1 MSSFRLSQD
10 IHGTMLELP
19 EAADGCKGWH
29 GIGNPW
35 EICAPRFSFFFF
47 GARPSFLDWLFR
59 RGWKNSL
66 KKNPKIFR
74 NNCFQLIWWS
84 LATKQ
89 LRFAYFVDVFLKP
102 VKKNHSQPGCI
113 FFLKRHGW
121 IRRCPKVS
129 KIPWR
134 KLDNSQPANPA
145 QQFQLDPQ
153 IWDESSWH

>member
-1 MSSFRLSQD
+1 MVLCLSCQRPQMGVRVD
-10 IHGTMLELP
+10 MALEIHG
-19 EAADGCKGWH
+19 
-29 GIGNPW
+29 
-35 EICAPRFSFFFF
+35 RFVHPVSRFFF

-113 FFLKRHGW
+113 FFLNVMDGFAGVPRCQRFHGESW
-121 IRRCPKVS
+121 TTP
-129 KIPWR
+129 
-134 KLDNSQPANPA
+134 SQQTQHSN
-145 QQFQLDPQ
+145 
-153 IWDESSWH
+153 SSWILRSGMKVHDIRWLENTAPF